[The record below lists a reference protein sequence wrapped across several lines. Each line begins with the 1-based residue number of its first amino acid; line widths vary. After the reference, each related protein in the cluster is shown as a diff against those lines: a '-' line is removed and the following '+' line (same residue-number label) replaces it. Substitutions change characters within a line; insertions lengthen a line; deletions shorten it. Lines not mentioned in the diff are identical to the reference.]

1 MAVNMKGKNL
11 VTLHEWSTEEIW
23 QTIETALAL
32 KMEEKRSQAHPVLA
46 GKQLGM
52 IFQKPSLRTRVSFE
66 VGMSKLGGHAVYL
79 GPGDIKLGQ
88 RETTEDIAKVLSRYV
103 DVIMARVFG
112 HDIIEE
118 LAKHS
123 TVPVINGLSNFA
135 HPTQALADLLTIYEK
150 KRRLEGLKMTF
161 TGDGNNMAHSL
172 LYACAKVGMHLTLAI
187 PEGYH
192 PEEFAIKEAKEDAR
206 KTGATIEIVT
216 DPHEAVKDAD
226 IIYTDVWA
234 SMGQEKEHDERV
246 KVFQPYQVN
255 MDLLKSAREDTI
267 VMHCLPAHYGEE
279 ITLDVVR
286 DPRGQV
292 VYDEAENRMHIQ
304 MALLSLLT
312 HQ

>member
-11 VTLHEWSTEEIW
+11 VTLHEWSSEEIW
-23 QTIETALAL
+23 QTIETALTL
-32 KMEEKRSQAHPVLA
+32 KMEEKRNQPHPILA

-79 GPGDIKLGQ
+79 GPDDIKLGQ
-88 RETTEDIAKVLSRYV
+88 RETTEDIARVLSRYV

-112 HDIIEE
+112 HDIIIE
-118 LAKHS
+118 LAKYS
-123 TVPVINGLSNFA
+123 SVPVINGLSDFA
-135 HPTQALADLLTIYEK
+135 HPTQALADLLTVYEK
-150 KRRLEGLKMTF
+150 KRRLQGLKMAF
-161 TGDGNNMAHSL
+161 VGDGNNMAHSL
-172 LYACAKVGMHLTLAI
+172 MYACAKVGMNLVLAI
-187 PEGYH
+187 PADYQ
-192 PEEFAIKEAKEDAR
+192 PEEFAVKEAREDAR
-206 KTGATIEIVT
+206 ETGATIEIIT
-216 DPHEAVKDAD
+216 DPYEAVKDAD

-234 SMGQEKEHDERV
+234 SMGQEEEHAERV

-255 MDLLKSAREDTI
+255 MELLKAAKEDTI

-279 ITLDVVR
+279 ITPDVVR

-304 MALLSLLT
+304 MALLALLT
-312 HQ
+312 P